1 SIGLKLNASLEDK
14 NHSVYNSGDLF
25 WTALQL
31 PPHEFPIKYPNGFY
45 AYTGGVE
52 NPFWLLNESGY
63 IVNFNTLLSGTF
75 TVSRNLNFIS
85 QGISV
90 RSNYSFDG
98 YFNNRLRRNKQ
109 VPYAMY
115 KGEGDY
121 LDNSSYVYLR
131 NDNALS
137 PPISTF
143 GQSRDI

>member
-1 SIGLKLNASLEDK
+1 
-14 NHSVYNSGDLF
+14 
-25 WTALQL
+25 
-31 PPHEFPIKYPNGFY
+31 
-45 AYTGGVE
+45 
-52 NPFWLLNESGY
+52 
-63 IVNFNTLLSGTF
+63 
-75 TVSRNLNFIS
+75 RNLNFIS

-90 RSNYSFDG
+90 RGNYSFDG
-98 YFNNRLRRNKQ
+98 YFNNGLRRNKQ

-143 GQSRDI
+143 GQSRDIWYDISLNYNRTFENHEVSGLFLANRTQSVLGNSVPFVSQGLVFRTLYNYDQKYFVEFNAGF